1 MILGVSLCGPLV
13 SDRPQARRGVE
24 IANELFHA
32 PASGRCGG
40 ETVAHRGDRC
50 WCVMTRPFKGLR
62 SGNLVFTGCQLFCSC
77 RNALTHRECVSPD
90 ERLPWDEGTQ
100 RRPHGLRL
108 VPRRPQLV
116 KRLLVPLPTPPT
128 RSGAVHQTERSLGSQ
143 GDRRRCLR
151 RLKERRKGSAFAP
164 VVLAGHR
171 AEVRH
176 KESLKSAANL
186 FK

>member
-108 VPRRPQLV
+108 LPRRPQLV

-128 RSGAVHQTERSLGSQ
+128 RSGADQADS
-143 GDRRRCLR
+143 RRCVR

>member
-40 ETVAHRGDRC
+40 GPGGPRGDRR
-50 WCVMTRPFKGLR
+50 WGALTRPLKGLP
-62 SGNLVFTGCQLFCSC
+62 SDNLVFTGCQLFCSC

-108 VPRRPQLV
+108 PPRRPQPGEGASLS
-116 KRLLVPLPTPPT
+116 PPPPPP
-128 RSGAVHQTERSLGSQ
+128 APA
-143 GDRRRCLR
+143 RR
-151 RLKERRKGSAFAP
+151 
-164 VVLAGHR
+164 
-171 AEVRH
+171 
-176 KESLKSAANL
+176 
-186 FK
+186 

>member
-62 SGNLVFTGCQLFCSC
+62 SGNLVFSGCQLFCSC
-77 RNALTHRECVSPD
+77 RM
-90 ERLPWDEGTQ
+90 
-100 RRPHGLRL
+100 
-108 VPRRPQLV
+108 
-116 KRLLVPLPTPPT
+116 
-128 RSGAVHQTERSLGSQ
+128 
-143 GDRRRCLR
+143 RRRTENVFHLMSACLGMKVR
-151 RLKERRKGSAFAP
+151 SAGRMACGSCR
-164 VVLAGHR
+164 VDR
-171 AEVRH
+171 
-176 KESLKSAANL
+176 SW
-186 FK
+186 